1 MNNSKKTIKSIIG
14 VTLSNCTTILSG
26 IVIGFLIPKI
36 LSVDSYGLYKT
47 FTLYTTYI
55 GFFSLGIIDGIV
67 LDYGGYNFEQLNKE
81 KFRSF
86 FLWYMLV
93 HVIGLIALCIIS
105 FFLKDN
111 DFKFIILLLG
121 IDMIA
126 VNVTGYFQ
134 QISQF
139 TQRFHEYSVRKVLQS
154 ISNIVIV
161 LLMFGYYYTQKSEIG
176 YQIYVIGLVM
186 VNVVL
191 TVWYVYTYR
200 SISFGNAE
208 KMKDTKG
215 EIFHLI
221 KIGFPL
227 LFANLC
233 ATLILTLDR
242 QFINILFD
250 TSTYAVYAFAYNM
263 LSLVTVA
270 TSAVATVLYPTLK
283 RSTKESMVENYS
295 RLIAVMLLLVFA
307 ANAVYFPLCEFVKW
321 FLPQYADS
329 LVIFRIIFP
338 GLAISS
344 AITVIMH
351 NYYKVL
357 GKNLR
362 YFLKSLIV
370 LGISGLANGI
380 AYVIFKTPA
389 SISVASII
397 TMVIWYLFIEQYFV
411 KEIGYKRWKNLM
423 YLLLMITI
431 FYISS
436 AVPNMVLGFIS
447 YILVYTVITYSFFK
461 KIIFVSL
468 KKVLGKTSF

>member
-1 MNNSKKTIKSIIG
+1 MNSKRTIRNIIE
-14 VTLSNCTTILSG
+14 VSLSNCTTILSG
-26 IVIGFLIPKI
+26 IFIGFLVPKI
-36 LSVDSYGLYKT
+36 LSVDGYGLYKT

-67 LDYGGYNFEQLNKE
+67 LDYGGYNFEQLNKK

-86 FLWYMLV
+86 FKWYMLV
-93 HVIGLIALCIIS
+93 HLLGFVALVLVSIFIKNS
-105 FFLKDN
+105 

-121 IDMIA
+121 IDTLA
-126 VNVTGYFQ
+126 VNVTGYYQ

-139 TQRFHEYSVRKVLQS
+139 TQRFREYSVRKILQS

-161 LLMFGYYYTQKSEIG
+161 LLMFGYYYTKKNEIG
-176 YQIYVIGLVM
+176 YQIYVIALVL
-186 VNVVL
+186 VNILL
-191 TVWYVYTYR
+191 TIWYVYTYR
-200 SISFGNAE
+200 SISFGKSE
-208 KMKDTKG
+208 RMSDTKG
-215 EIFHLI
+215 EVIHLI

-242 QFINILFD
+242 QFVNILFD

-270 TSAVATVLYPTLK
+270 TSAIATVLYPTLK
-283 RSTKESMVENYS
+283 RSTKESIVENYP
-295 RLIAVMLLLVFA
+295 RLIALMLLLVFA

-321 FLPQYADS
+321 FLPKYNDS

-344 AITVIMH
+344 AVTVIMH

-362 YFLKSLIV
+362 YFFKSLIV
-370 LGISGLANGI
+370 LGISALANGI

-397 TMVIWYLFIEQYFV
+397 TMIIWYVFIEQYFV
-411 KEIGYKRWKNLM
+411 KEIGYKRWKNLI
-423 YLLLMITI
+423 YLLFMIII

-436 AVPNMVLGFIS
+436 ALSNMWLGFLI
-447 YILVYTVITYSFFK
+447 YVAVYSVVTCLLFK
-461 KIIFVSL
+461 KVIISSL
-468 KKVLGKTSF
+468 RKLFES

>member
-1 MNNSKKTIKSIIG
+1 MNNSKKTITSIIG

-86 FLWYMLV
+86 FKWYMFV
-93 HVIGLIALCIIS
+93 HFIGFIVLAIIS
-105 FFLKDN
+105 FFLKN
-111 DFKFIILLLG
+111 SDFKFIILLLG

-126 VNVTGYFQ
+126 VNVTGYYQ

-139 TQRFHEYSVRKVLQS
+139 TQRFREYSIRKVLQS
-154 ISNIVIV
+154 ASNIVIV

-176 YQIYVIGLVM
+176 YQIYVFALVL
-186 VNVVL
+186 VNVLL

-200 SISFGNAE
+200 SISFGKSE
-208 KMKDTKG
+208 RMSDTRG
-215 EIFHLI
+215 EVIHLI

-242 QFINILFD
+242 QFVNILFD

-270 TSAVATVLYPTLK
+270 TSAIATVLYPTLK
-283 RSTKESMVENYS
+283 RSTKESMVENYP
-295 RLIAVMLLLVFA
+295 RLIALMLLLVFA
-307 ANAVYFPLCEFVKW
+307 ANAVYFPLCWFVKW
-321 FLPQYADS
+321 FLPKYNDS

-344 AITVIMH
+344 AVTVVMH

-362 YFLKSLIV
+362 YFFKSLIV
-370 LGISGLANGI
+370 LGISALANGI
-380 AYVIFKTPA
+380 AYVTFKTPA

-397 TMVIWYLFIEQYFV
+397 TMVIWYVFIEQYFV
-411 KEIGYKRWKNLM
+411 KEIGYKRWKNLI
-423 YLLLMITI
+423 YLLFMITI
-431 FYISS
+431 FYATSAISNMWLGFLIYIVVYSVVTYLLFKNLIISS
-436 AVPNMVLGFIS
+436 LR
-447 YILVYTVITYSFFK
+447 
-461 KIIFVSL
+461 
-468 KKVLGKTSF
+468 KVFERKV

>member
-36 LSVDSYGLYKT
+36 LSVESYGLYKT

-67 LDYGGYNFEQLNKE
+67 LDYGGYNFEQLNKK

-86 FLWYMLV
+86 FKWYMLV

-111 DFKFIILLLG
+111 DFKFIMLLLG

-154 ISNIVIV
+154 VSNIVIV

-176 YQIYVIGLVM
+176 YQIYVIALVM

-242 QFINILFD
+242 QFVNILFD
-250 TSTYAVYAFAYNM
+250 TST
-263 LSLVTVA
+263 
-270 TSAVATVLYPTLK
+270 
-283 RSTKESMVENYS
+283 
-295 RLIAVMLLLVFA
+295 
-307 ANAVYFPLCEFVKW
+307 
-321 FLPQYADS
+321 
-329 LVIFRIIFP
+329 
-338 GLAISS
+338 
-344 AITVIMH
+344 
-351 NYYKVL
+351 
-357 GKNLR
+357 
-362 YFLKSLIV
+362 
-370 LGISGLANGI
+370 
-380 AYVIFKTPA
+380 
-389 SISVASII
+389 
-397 TMVIWYLFIEQYFV
+397 
-411 KEIGYKRWKNLM
+411 
-423 YLLLMITI
+423 
-431 FYISS
+431 
-436 AVPNMVLGFIS
+436 
-447 YILVYTVITYSFFK
+447 
-461 KIIFVSL
+461 
-468 KKVLGKTSF
+468 